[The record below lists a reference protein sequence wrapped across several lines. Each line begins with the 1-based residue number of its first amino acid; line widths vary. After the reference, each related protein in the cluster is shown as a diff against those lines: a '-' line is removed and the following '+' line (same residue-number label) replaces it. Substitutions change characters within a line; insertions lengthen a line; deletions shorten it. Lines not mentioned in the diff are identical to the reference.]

1 MEKNRKFW
9 IALIIF
15 SLTGQVAWV
24 VENMYFNVFI
34 YKMFRASA
42 SDIALMVTASA
53 MAATLTTILMGA
65 LSDRIGK
72 RKIFMCAGYIAW
84 GVSIIAFALIRADVI
99 SALFGSAAA
108 AASVGITLVIILDC
122 VMTFFGSTANDA
134 AYNAWLTDSTDAG
147 NRGAAEGINSMMPLV
162 SILVVFGGFMGFDLD
177 QASSWTTIYCIIGSL
192 VLLIGILGF
201 FLVEEAQVKQPD
213 RLGYFGTILYGFR
226 PDVIRKNTVLYL
238 SMIAFMVF
246 NISIQIYMPYLIIY
260 YEQTLGMA
268 DYVLIMAPAIILAA
282 VATFFFGRLMDRFG
296 FRRMVLPAMFVLLL
310 GFVLL
315 WLVPARIPAEGMAM
329 KIPVFIGSLLM
340 MSGYLS
346 GMAAYGTQLRN
357 WTPEH
362 MAGRFQGLRIL
373 SQVLIPGIIGP
384 QIGAWVLRDAPTI
397 ANSDGTASFLPSA
410 DIFLAALIV
419 LAIVIAGLSVW
430 LLHSGFQPKTGHDP
444 EKRIRGI
451 S

>member
-1 MEKNRKFW
+1 MRKNSKFW
-9 IALIIF
+9 AALIIF
-15 SLTGQVAWV
+15 SLTGQIAWV

-42 SDIALMVTASA
+42 ADIALMVTASA
-53 MAATLTTILMGA
+53 VAATLTTILMGA

-84 GVSIIAFALIRADVI
+84 GISIFAFALIRADVI
-99 SALFGSAAA
+99 SSLFGAVTG
-108 AASVGITLVIILDC
+108 AASVGITLVIIMDC

-134 AYNAWLTDSTDAG
+134 AYNAWLTDSTDSG
-147 NRGAAEGINSMMPLV
+147 NRGAAEGINSMMPLI

-177 QASSWTTIYCIIGSL
+177 RASSWTTIYCIIGGL

-201 FLVEEAQVKQPD
+201 FLVEEKPVRNPD
-213 RLGYFGTILYGFR
+213 SLGYLSTILYGFR
-226 PDVIRKNTVLYL
+226 PDVVRKNVILYL
-238 SMIAFMVF
+238 SMAAFMVF
-246 NISIQIYMPYLIIY
+246 NTAIQVYMPYLIIY

-282 VATFFFGRLMDRFG
+282 VVTFFYGRLVDRFG
-296 FRRMVLPAMFVLLL
+296 FRKTVLPAMCLLML
-310 GFVLL
+310 GFILL
-315 WLVPARIPAEGMAM
+315 YLVPARIPAEGMAM

-346 GMAAYGTQLRN
+346 GMAVYGAQLRN
-357 WTPEH
+357 YTPEH

-384 QIGAWVLRDAPTI
+384 QIGAWVLRDAPTV
-397 ANSDGTASFLPSA
+397 ANSDGTVSFLPSA

-419 LAIVIAGLSVW
+419 LAVVIAALAVH
-430 LLHSGFQPKTGHDP
+430 LLRTG
-444 EKRIRGI
+444 RRSAG
-451 S
+451 

>member
-1 MEKNRKFW
+1 MRAGVFTVKKNRKFQL
-9 IALIIF
+9 ALIIF
-15 SLTGQVAWV
+15 SLTGQIAWV

-42 SDIALMVTASA
+42 ADIALMVTASA
-53 MAATLTTILMGA
+53 VAATLTTIFMGA
-65 LSDRIGK
+65 LSDRMGK

-84 GVSIIAFALIRADVI
+84 GISIFSFALIRTDVI
-99 SALFGSAAA
+99 SALFGAAA
-108 AASVGITLVIILDC
+108 GAASVGVTLVIIMDC

-134 AYNAWLTDSTDAG
+134 AYNAWLTDSTDAT
-147 NRGAAEGINSMMPLV
+147 NRGAAEGINSMMPLI

-177 QASSWTTIYCIIGSL
+177 QASSWTVIYCIIGGL
-192 VLLIGILGF
+192 VLLIGVLGF
-201 FLVEEAQVKQPD
+201 FLVDEAPVRNPD
-213 RLGYFGTILYGFR
+213 SLGYFATILYGFR
-226 PDVIRKNTVLYL
+226 PDVVRKNRILYL
-238 SMIAFMVF
+238 SMAAFMVF
-246 NISIQIYMPYLIIY
+246 NISIQVYMPYLIIY

-282 VATFFFGRLMDRFG
+282 AVTFFFGRLVDRFG
-296 FRRMVLPAMFVLLL
+296 FRRMILPSMGLLLL
-310 GFVLL
+310 GFLL
-315 WLVPARIPAEGMAM
+315 LYLVPSVIPAEGMAM

-357 WTPEH
+357 YTPEH

-384 QIGAWVLRDAPTI
+384 QIGAWVLRNAPTVT
-397 ANSDGTASFLPSA
+397 NNDGTTSFLPSA

-419 LAIVIAGLSVW
+419 LLVVMAALAIRFLRARW
-430 LLHSGFQPKTGHDP
+430 KTAA
-444 EKRIRGI
+444 E
-451 S
+451 

>member
-1 MEKNRKFW
+1 MRKSRKFW
-9 IALIIF
+9 VALIIF
-15 SLTGQVAWV
+15 SLTGQIAWV

-42 SDIALMVTASA
+42 SDIALMVTASSV
-53 MAATLTTILMGA
+53 AATVTTILIGA

-84 GVSIIAFALIRADVI
+84 GVSITSFALIRADVI
-99 SALFGSAAA
+99 SAVFGAAVGT
-108 AASVGITLVIILDC
+108 ASVGITLVIIMDC

-134 AYNAWLTDSTDAG
+134 AYNAWLTDSTDSG
-147 NRGAAEGINSMMPLV
+147 NRGAAEGINSMMPLI
-162 SILVVFGGFMGFDLD
+162 SILAVFGGFMGFDLD
-177 QASSWTTIYCIIGSL
+177 QASSWTVIYCIIGGL

-201 FLVEEAQVKQPD
+201 FLVEEAPVRQPD
-213 RLGYFGTILYGFR
+213 SLGYFATILYGFR
-226 PDVIRKNTVLYL
+226 SDVIRKNMTLYL
-238 SMIAFMVF
+238 SMMAFMIF

-268 DYVLIMAPAIILAA
+268 DYVLIMAPAILMAAA
-282 VATFFFGRLMDRFG
+282 VTFFFGRLVDRRG
-296 FRRMVLPAMFVLLL
+296 FRRMVLPSMFMLFAGLM
-310 GFVLL
+310 LL
-315 WLVPARIPAEGMAM
+315 WLVPSKIRTEGMTMRIPA
-329 KIPVFIGSLLM
+329 FIGSLLM

-357 WTPEH
+357 YTPEH

-373 SQVLIPGIIGP
+373 SQVLIPGMIGP

-397 ANSDGTASFLPSA
+397 SNSDGTTSFLPSA

-419 LAIVIAGLSVW
+419 LLIVIAALIIGI
-430 LLHSGFQPKTGHDP
+430 
-444 EKRIRGI
+444 RIQTDMERKE
-451 S
+451 

>member
-1 MEKNRKFW
+1 MMKNRKFQ

-15 SLTGQVAWV
+15 SLTGQIAWV

-34 YKMFRASA
+34 YKMFRATA

-53 MAATLTTILMGA
+53 VAATLTTILIGA

-72 RKIFMCAGYIAW
+72 RKFFMCAGYIAW
-84 GVSIIAFALIRADVI
+84 GISIFAFALIRADVI
-99 SALFGSAAA
+99 SSLFGVVTG
-108 AASVGITLVIILDC
+108 AASVGITLVIIMDC

-134 AYNAWLTDSTDAG
+134 AYNAWLTDSTDSG
-147 NRGAAEGINSMMPLV
+147 NRGAAEGINSMMPLI
-162 SILVVFGGFMGFDLD
+162 SILAVFGGFMGFDLD
-177 QASSWTTIYCIIGSL
+177 QASSWTAIYCIIGGL

-201 FLVEEAQVKQPD
+201 FLVDEPPVRNPD
-213 RLGYFGTILYGFR
+213 NLGYLATILYGFR
-226 PDVIRKNTVLYL
+226 PDVVRKNAVLYL
-238 SMIAFMVF
+238 SMAAFMVF

-260 YEQTLGMA
+260 YEQTLSMA
-268 DYVLIMAPAIILAA
+268 DYVLIMAPAIVLAA
-282 VATFFFGRLMDRFG
+282 AVTFFYGRLVDRFG
-296 FRRMVLPAMFVLLL
+296 FRKAILPAMFLLML
-310 GFVLL
+310 GFILL
-315 WLVPARIPAEGMAM
+315 WLVPSRIPAEGMAM

-357 WTPEH
+357 YTPEH

-397 ANSDGTASFLPSA
+397 ANNDGTVSFLPSA
-410 DIFLAALIV
+410 DIFLAALVV
-419 LAIVIAGLSVW
+419 LAAVTAALAVRLLRVKGSGAGA
-430 LLHSGFQPKTGHDP
+430 GN
-444 EKRIRGI
+444 
-451 S
+451 

>member
-53 MAATLTTILMGA
+53 MTTILMGA

-84 GVSIIAFALIRADVI
+84 GISIIAFALIRADVI

-201 FLVEEAQVKQPD
+201 FLVEEAPVKQPD

-430 LLHSGFQPKTGHDP
+430 LLHSGFQPKTGHDL

>member
-1 MEKNRKFW
+1 MMKNRKFQ

-15 SLTGQVAWV
+15 SLTGQIAWV

-53 MAATLTTILMGA
+53 IAATLTTILMGA

-84 GVSIIAFALIRADVI
+84 GISIISFALIRTDVI
-99 SALFGSAAA
+99 SSLFGMVTGAAT
-108 AASVGITLVIILDC
+108 VGITLTIIMDC

-134 AYNAWLTDSTDAG
+134 AYNAWLTDSTDAT
-147 NRGAAEGINSMMPLV
+147 NRGAAEGINSMMPLI

-177 QASSWTTIYCIIGSL
+177 QASSWTAIYCIIGGL

-201 FLVEEAQVKQPD
+201 FLVDEAPVRNPD
-213 RLGYFGTILYGFR
+213 SLGYFATILYGFR
-226 PDVIRKNTVLYL
+226 LDVIRKNAVLYF
-238 SMIAFMVF
+238 SMAAFIIF

-282 VATFFFGRLMDRFG
+282 AVTFFFGRLIDRFG
-296 FRRMVLPAMFVLLL
+296 FRKTVLPAMLLLAL

-315 WLVPARIPAEGMAM
+315 WLVPSVIQAEGMAM
-329 KIPVFIGSLLM
+329 KIPVFIGSFLM

-357 WTPEH
+357 YTPEH

-384 QIGAWVLRDAPTI
+384 QIGAWVLRNAPTVS
-397 ANSDGTASFLPSA
+397 NSDGTTSFLPSA
-410 DIFLAALIV
+410 DIFLTALIV
-419 LAIVIAGLSVW
+419 LIILIAVLSAW
-430 LLHSGFQPKTGHDP
+430 LLHNKNDAENSTSM
-444 EKRIRGI
+444 ETRGNR
-451 S
+451 

>member
-1 MEKNRKFW
+1 MRKNKKFW
-9 IALIIF
+9 AALIIF
-15 SLTGQVAWV
+15 SLTGQIAWV

-42 SDIALMVTASA
+42 TDIALMVTASSV
-53 MAATLTTILMGA
+53 AATVTTILIGA

-72 RKIFMCAGYIAW
+72 RKIFMCTGYIAW
-84 GVSIIAFALIRADVI
+84 GISIISFALIRVDII
-99 SALFGSAAA
+99 SAVFGAAA
-108 AASVGITLVIILDC
+108 GAASVGITLVIIMDC

-134 AYNAWLTDSTDAG
+134 AYNAWLTDSTDSG
-147 NRGAAEGINSMMPLV
+147 NRGAAEGINSMMPLI
-162 SILVVFGGFMGFDLD
+162 SILAVFGGFMGFDLD
-177 QASSWTTIYCIIGSL
+177 RASSWTAIYCIIGGL

-201 FLVEEAQVKQPD
+201 FLVEEAPLRQPD
-213 RLGYFGTILYGFR
+213 SLGYFATILYGFR
-226 PDVIRKNTVLYL
+226 PDVIRKNRTLYL
-238 SMIAFMVF
+238 SMAAFIIF

-268 DYVLIMAPAIILAA
+268 DYVLIMAPAIIAAAA
-282 VATFFFGRLMDRFG
+282 VTFFFGRLVDRFG
-296 FRRMVLPAMFVLLL
+296 FRKTVLPAMFMLVA
-310 GFVLL
+310 GFLLL
-315 WLVPARIPAEGMAM
+315 WLVPSKIRAEGLAM

-357 WTPEH
+357 HTPEH

-373 SQVLIPGIIGP
+373 SQVLIPGMIGP

-397 ANSDGTASFLPSA
+397 SNSDGTTSFLPSA

-419 LAIVIAGLSVW
+419 LVTVIAALAIW
-430 LLHSGFQPKTGHDP
+430 LLCTRPGRD
-444 EKRIRGI
+444 
-451 S
+451 